1 MKNFINKLISTF
13 FFLFVVLIA
22 DAQSN
27 LFEERNLT
35 QINVDNYSDADIL
48 TIRNKMNS
56 MGMDTEKAIEILKSK
71 GMPSEQVSKLANRIN
86 NVSVAKSKSN
96 VAEPERRYNEG
107 SSAVVMETADKDQS
121 VFGSELFLKSSLVFE
136 PNIRIAT
143 PSSYVVG
150 PDDELVVNVFGYSE
164 MRYNLDV
171 NENGEVYIPS
181 VGPIYVNGLTL
192 EQATGKI
199 KSKLA
204 STIYRAISSGQTR
217 VQIKL
222 GKIRSIRVTV
232 IGEAYKPGTY
242 TISSLTTLY
251 NVLYLCGGP
260 SNLGSYRQIEV
271 IRGNKLIKKADLY
284 DFLCKGI
291 QKDNI
296 LLQEGD
302 LIRIPYYENRVNV
315 LGSIKR
321 AGKYEMLSGEN
332 VENLLSYCG
341 GFNEM
346 AYKGGMVVTRIAEKE
361 KKILEIK
368 DSAFSKFT
376 IRNGDDFYIS
386 NLQNV
391 VLDKITIT
399 GSVYRPGNYESSTTT
414 SLKSLLEKSGGLLEV
429 AYTERV
435 NIFRMEKGRQPSIL
449 SVNLDSIMNN
459 QLDIPLNKSDSVH
472 VYSIFDFKDNQY
484 VSILGNI
491 RKSGRVQWR
500 ENLTVKELLLEAG
513 GINDLGD
520 SSTIEI
526 SRRKKKSESN
536 TLDYFETETFSVSVS
551 KSNAMGA
558 EITLMPFDIV
568 HVKVLPGV
576 INQRM
581 VMVVGEVLTPGKYNL
596 QKSGEKITDI
606 LKRVGGFKASA
617 DSTSII
623 IRRKKN
629 SIFTV
634 AERELFFKRLM
645 NLEYDSI
652 ATNDQLKNEL
662 YGEFETISIDLK
674 KILKDNSKFDNLNL
688 EDGDLITVSRNNN
701 LVKITGEVYY
711 PNVLSLRNNKSAKY
725 YIKQSGGFTSGAR
738 KMKTLIVFPN
748 GKVKS
753 VKSFFGFKFYPKI
766 TSRAEIFVPQKNK
779 ENKNKIGAGEW
790 ALLVSAM
797 GIISNVVLTAL
808 KN

>member
-13 FFLFVVLIA
+13 FFLFLVLICH
-22 DAQSN
+22 AQTN

-35 QINVDNYSDADIL
+35 QINVDNYTDADIL
-48 TIRNKMNS
+48 AIRKKMNS
-56 MGMDTEKAIEILKSK
+56 MGMDTDKAIEILKSK
-71 GMPSEQVSKLANRIN
+71 GMSNEQASKLVDRLN
-86 NVSVAKSKSN
+86 NVSVAKNNPSITH
-96 VAEPERRYNEG
+96 PERRYDE
-107 SSAVVMETADKDQS
+107 SLSVVVMENADKDQS

-143 PSSYVVG
+143 PSSYIVG
-150 PDDELVVNVFGYSE
+150 PDDELVINVYGYSE

-171 NENGEVYIPS
+171 NENGEIYVPS
-181 VGPIYVNGLTL
+181 VGPIYVSGLTL
-192 EQATGKI
+192 EQATEKI

-232 IGEAYKPGTY
+232 IGEVYKPGTY

-271 IRGNKLIKKADLY
+271 IRANKLIKKADLY
-284 DFLCKGI
+284 EFLCKGI

-302 LIRIPYYENRVNV
+302 LIRIPYYENRVNI

-321 AGKYEMLSGEN
+321 TGKYEMLSGEN

-346 AYKGGMVVTRIAEKE
+346 AYKGGIVVTRIAEKE

-376 IRNGDDFYIS
+376 IRNGDDYYIS

-391 VLDKITIT
+391 VLDKISIT

-429 AYTERV
+429 AYTDRV

-459 QLDIPLNKSDSVH
+459 QLDISLNKSDSVH
-472 VYSIFDFKDNQY
+472 VYSIFDFKDNQF
-484 VSILGNI
+484 VTILGNI

-536 TLDYFETETFSVSVS
+536 TLNYSETETFTVNVS
-551 KSNAMGA
+551 KTSQLGE
-558 EITLMPFDIV
+558 EIVLMPLDIV

-581 VMVVGEVLTPGKYNL
+581 IMVVGEVLTPGKYNL

-606 LKRVGGFKASA
+606 IKRVGGFKATA
-617 DSTSII
+617 DSASII
-623 IRRKKN
+623 IRRRKN
-629 SIFTV
+629 SVFTI

-652 ATNDQLKNEL
+652 ASNDQLKNEL

-674 KILKDNSKFDNLNL
+674 KILKDNSKFENLNL
-688 EDGDLITVSRNNN
+688 EDGDLITVSKNNN
-701 LVKITGEVYY
+701 LVKVSGEVYY
-711 PNVLSLRNNKSAKY
+711 PNIVSLRKNKSAKF
-725 YIKQSGGFTSGAR
+725 YIKQAGGFTSDSR
-738 KMKTLIVFPN
+738 KLKTLIVFPN

-753 VKSFFGFKFYPKI
+753 VKSFFGFKLYPKI

-779 ENKNKIGAGEW
+779 ENKNKISAGEW

-808 KN
+808 KK

>member
-1 MKNFINKLISTF
+1 MKKFINKLISTF
-13 FFLFVVLIA
+13 FFLFVVLIC

-35 QINVDNYSDADIL
+35 QINVDNYTDADIMA
-48 TIRNKMNS
+48 IRNKMNS
-56 MGMDTEKAIEILKSK
+56 MGMDTDKAMEILKSK
-71 GMPSEQVSKLANRIN
+71 GMSNEQASKLVDRLN

-96 VAEPERRYNEG
+96 IAEPERRYNE
-107 SSAVVMETADKDQS
+107 SSSVVVMENADKDQS

-143 PSSYVVG
+143 PSSYIVG
-150 PDDELVVNVFGYSE
+150 PDDELVINVYGYSE

-181 VGPIYVNGLTL
+181 VGPIYVSGLTL
-192 EQATGKI
+192 EQATEKI

-232 IGEAYKPGTY
+232 IGEVYKPGTY

-271 IRGNKLIKKADLY
+271 IRANKLIKKADLY
-284 DFLCKGI
+284 EFLCRGN

-302 LIRIPYYENRVNV
+302 LIRIPYYENRVNI

-321 AGKYEMLSGEN
+321 SGKYEMLTGEN
-332 VENLLSYCG
+332 VGNLLSYCG

-346 AYKGGMVVTRIAEKE
+346 AYKSGLVVTRIAEKE
-361 KKILEIK
+361 KKVLEIK

-376 IRNGDDFYIS
+376 VRNGDDFYVN

-399 GSVYRPGNYESSTTT
+399 GSVYRPGNYEAGSTST
-414 SLKSLLEKSGGLLEV
+414 LKSLLEKSGGLLEV
-429 AYTERV
+429 AYMERV
-435 NIFRMEKGRQPSIL
+435 NIYRLEKGRQPSIL
-449 SVNLDSIMNN
+449 SVNLDSIINN
-459 QLDIPLNKSDSVH
+459 LLDIPLNKSDSVH
-472 VYSIFDFKDNQY
+472 VYSIYDFKDNQF
-484 VSILGNI
+484 VTILGNI
-491 RKSGRVQWR
+491 RKPGKIQWK
-500 ENLTVKELLLEAG
+500 ENLTIKELLLEAG

-536 TLDYFETETFSVSVS
+536 TLDYYETETFSASVS
-551 KSNAMGA
+551 KTNAMGA
-558 EITLMPFDIV
+558 EIILMPFDIV

-581 VMVVGEVLTPGKYNL
+581 VMVAGEVLTPGKYNL

-606 LKRVGGFKASA
+606 IKRVGGFKATA

-623 IRRKKN
+623 IRRRKN
-629 SIFTV
+629 SVFTI

-645 NLEYDSI
+645 NLEYDTI

-674 KILKDNSKFDNLNL
+674 KILKDNSKYDNLNL
-688 EDGDLITVSRNNN
+688 EDGDLITVSKNNN
-701 LVKITGEVYY
+701 LVKISGEVYY
-711 PNVLSLRNNKSAKY
+711 PNVVSLRTNKSAKF
-725 YIKQSGGFTSGAR
+725 YIKQSGGFTSDAR
-738 KMKTLIVFPN
+738 KLKTLIVFPN

-753 VKSFFGFKFYPKI
+753 VKSFLGFKFYPKI
-766 TSRAEIFVPQKNK
+766 TTRAEIFVPQKNK
-779 ENKNKIGAGEW
+779 ENRTKIGAAEW

>member
-1 MKNFINKLISTF
+1 MKNILNKLIPTF
-13 FFLFVVLIA
+13 FFLILVLFV

-35 QINVDNYSDADIL
+35 QVNVDTYSDADIL
-48 TIRNKMNS
+48 VIRNKMNS
-56 MGMDTEKAIEILKSK
+56 MGMDNDKAIEILKSK
-71 GMPSEQVSKLANRIN
+71 GMSNEQASKLVDRLN
-86 NVSVAKSKSN
+86 NVSVAKSQSN
-96 VAEPERRYNEG
+96 IAEPERRYNE
-107 SSAVVMETADKDQS
+107 SSSVVVMENADKDQS

-181 VGPIYVNGLTL
+181 VGPIYVSGLTL
-192 EQATGKI
+192 EQATEKI

-232 IGEAYKPGTY
+232 IGEVYKPGTY

-271 IRGNKLIKKADLY
+271 IRGNKLVKKADLY

-302 LIRIPYYENRVNV
+302 VIRIPYYDNRVNV

-321 AGKYEMLSGEN
+321 TGKYEMLTGEN

-341 GFNEM
+341 GFNAM
-346 AYKGGMVVTRIAEKE
+346 AYKSGLVVIRIAEKE
-361 KKILEIK
+361 KKVLEIK
-368 DSAFSKFT
+368 ESSFSKFT
-376 IRNGDDFYIS
+376 IRNGDDYYIS

-399 GSVYRPGNYESSTTT
+399 GSVYRPGNYEADSTST
-414 SLKSLLEKSGGLLEV
+414 LKSLLEKSGGLLEV
-429 AYTERV
+429 AYMERV
-435 NIFRMEKGRQPSIL
+435 NIFRLEKGRQPSIL

-459 QLDIPLNKSDSVH
+459 QLDISLNKSDSVH
-472 VYSIFDFKDNQY
+472 VYSIFDFKDNQF
-484 VSILGNI
+484 VTILGNI

-500 ENLTVKELLLEAG
+500 ENLTIKELLLEAG

-520 SSTIEI
+520 SSSIEI

-536 TLDYFETETFSVSVS
+536 TLDYYETETFSASVS
-551 KSNAMGA
+551 KTNAMGG
-558 EITLMPFDIV
+558 EIILMPFDIV
-568 HVKVLPGV
+568 HVKVLPGIV
-576 INQRM
+576 NQRM

-606 LKRVGGFKASA
+606 IKRVGGFKATA

-623 IRRKKN
+623 IRRRKN
-629 SIFTV
+629 SVFTIS
-634 AERELFFKRLM
+634 ERELFFKRLM
-645 NLEYDSI
+645 NLEHDSI

-674 KILKDNSKFDNLNL
+674 KILKNNSKYDNLNL
-688 EDGDLITVSRNNN
+688 EDGDLITVSKNNN
-701 LVKITGEVYY
+701 LVKVTGEVYY
-711 PNVLSLRNNKSAKY
+711 PNVVSLRKNKSAKF
-725 YIKQSGGFTSGAR
+725 YIKQSGGYTSEAR
-738 KMKTLIVFPN
+738 KMKTLVVFPN

-753 VKSFFGFKFYPKI
+753 VKSFLGFKFYPKI
-766 TSRAEIFVPQKNK
+766 VSRAEIFIPQKNK
-779 ENKNKIGAGEW
+779 ENRNKIGAGEW

-797 GIISNVVLTAL
+797 GILSNVVLTAL
-808 KN
+808 KK

>member
-13 FFLFVVLIA
+13 FFLFVVLICN
-22 DAQSN
+22 AQSN

-35 QINVDNYSDADIL
+35 QINVDSYSDADIL
-48 TIRNKMNS
+48 TIRNKMNN

-71 GMPSEQVSKLANRIN
+71 GMPSEEASKLENRLSNI
-86 NVSVAKSKSN
+86 SVFKSKSII
-96 VAEPERRYNEG
+96 AEPERRYNEG
-107 SSAVVMETADKDQS
+107 SNVVAMENANKDQS

-164 MRYNLDV
+164 MRYNLEV

-181 VGPIYVNGLTL
+181 VGPIYLSGLTL
-192 EQATGKI
+192 EQATEKI

-284 DFLCKGI
+284 EFLCKGI

-321 AGKYEMLSGEN
+321 AGKYEMLSGES

-368 DSAFSKFT
+368 DSAFSTFT
-376 IRNGDDFYIS
+376 INNGDDYYIS

-399 GSVYRPGNYESSTTT
+399 GSVYRPGNYESNTTS
-414 SLKSLLEKSGGLLEV
+414 SLKSLLDKSGGLLEV

-459 QLDIPLNKSDSVH
+459 QLDISLNKSDSVH
-472 VYSIFDFKDNQY
+472 VYSIFDFKDNQF
-484 VSILGNI
+484 VTILGNI

-526 SRRKKKSESN
+526 SRRKKKSGSN
-536 TLDYFETETFSVSVS
+536 TLDYFETETFSASVS
-551 KSNAMGA
+551 KTNAMGA
-558 EITLMPFDIV
+558 EIVLMPFDIV

-596 QKSGEKITDI
+596 QKSDDRISDI

-617 DSTSII
+617 DSSSII
-623 IRRKKN
+623 IRRRKN
-629 SIFTV
+629 SVFTNE
-634 AERELFFKRLM
+634 ERELLFKRLM
-645 NLEYDSI
+645 NLDYDSVYS
-652 ATNDQLKNEL
+652 DGQFKNEF
-662 YGEFETISIDLK
+662 YGEYEIISIDLK
-674 KILKDNSKFDNLNL
+674 KILKDKSKFDNLTL
-688 EDGDLITVSRNNN
+688 EDGDLITISKNNN
-701 LVKITGEVYY
+701 LVKVSGEVYH
-711 PNVLSLRNNKSAKY
+711 PNILSLQKSKSAKY
-725 YIKQSGGFTSGAR
+725 YIKQSGGFTNKAR

-748 GKVKS
+748 GKVKL
-753 VKSFFGFKFYPKI
+753 VRSFLGFKFYPKV
-766 TSRAEIFVPQKNK
+766 TSRAEIFVPQKSK
-779 ENKNKIGAGEW
+779 ENRTRIGAGEW

>member
-13 FFLFVVLIA
+13 FFLFVVLICN
-22 DAQSN
+22 AQSN

-71 GMPSEQVSKLANRIN
+71 GMSSEQASKLANRLN

-192 EQATGKI
+192 EQATEKI

-284 DFLCKGI
+284 DFLCRGI

-321 AGKYEMLSGEN
+321 TGKYEMLSGEN

-435 NIFRMEKGRQPSIL
+435 NIFRMEKGRQSSIL
-449 SVNLDSIMNN
+449 SVNLDSIINN

-500 ENLTVKELLLEAG
+500 ENLTIKELLLEAG

-551 KSNAMGA
+551 KSNAMGG
-558 EITLMPFDIV
+558 EILLMPFDIV

-581 VMVVGEVLTPGKYNL
+581 VMIVGEVLTPGKYNL

>member
-1 MKNFINKLISTF
+1 MRSFKNKLISTF
-13 FFLFVVLIA
+13 FFLFVVLIC

-27 LFEERNLT
+27 LFEQRNLT
-35 QINVDNYSDADIL
+35 QINVDNYSDADIIA
-48 TIRNKMNS
+48 IRNKMNS
-56 MGMDTEKAIEILKSK
+56 MGMDEDKAIEILKSK
-71 GMPSEQVSKLANRIN
+71 GMPNAQADKLQDRLIKASKGKKEINVKETDRII
-86 NVSVAKSKSN
+86 SS
-96 VAEPERRYNEG
+96 G
-107 SSAVVMETADKDQS
+107 SSTTAMENADKDQS

-171 NENGEVYIPS
+171 NENGEVYIPA
-181 VGPIYVNGLTL
+181 VGPIYVNGLTI
-192 EQATGKI
+192 EQATEKI

-204 STIYRAISSGQTR
+204 STIYRAISTGQTK

-232 IGEAYKPGTY
+232 IGESYKPGTY
-242 TISSLTTLY
+242 TVSSLTTLY
-251 NVLYLCGGP
+251 NILYLCGGP
-260 SNLGSYRQIEV
+260 SDLGSYRQIEV
-271 IRGNKLIKKADLY
+271 IRGNKLVKKADLY

-302 LIRIPYYENRVNV
+302 VVRIPYYDNRV
-315 LGSIKR
+315 SISGCVKR
-321 AGKYEMLSGEN
+321 TGKYEMLSGEN
-332 VENLLSYCG
+332 IENLLSYSG

-346 AYKGGMVVTRIAEKE
+346 AYRAGMVVTRLAEKE
-361 KKILEIK
+361 RKVIEIK
-368 DSAFSKFT
+368 DSVFSKFSV
-376 IRNGDDFYIS
+376 RNGDAFYIS

-399 GSVYRPGNYESSTTT
+399 GSVYRPGNYESITTT
-414 SLKSLLEKSGGLLEV
+414 TLKSLLEKSGGLLEV
-429 AYTERV
+429 AFTERV
-435 NIFRMEKGRQPSIL
+435 NIFRLEKGRQPSIF
-449 SVNLDSIMNN
+449 SVNLDSVLNN
-459 QLDIPLNKSDSVH
+459 QLDIPLKKSDSIH
-472 VYSIFDFKDNQY
+472 VYSIYDFKDNQY
-484 VSILGNI
+484 VTILGNI

-500 ENLTVKELLLEAG
+500 EKLTINELLLEAG

-536 TLDYFETETFSVSVS
+536 TLDYFETETFTVNVS
-551 KSNAMGA
+551 KTNQLGQ
-558 EITLMPFDIV
+558 ELILMPFDIV

-581 VMVVGEVLTPGKYNL
+581 VLVMGEVLTPGKYNL

-606 LKRVGGFKASA
+606 IKRVGGFKASA
-617 DSTSII
+617 DSSSII

-629 SIFTV
+629 SVFSI
-634 AERELFFKRLM
+634 AERELFFQRLM

-652 ATNDQLKNEL
+652 ATNDQAKNEL
-662 YGEFETISIDLK
+662 YGAYETISIDLK
-674 KILKDNSKFDNLNL
+674 KILNDNSKYENLTL
-688 EDGDLITVSRNNN
+688 EDGDLIIVSKNNN
-701 LVKITGEVYY
+701 LVKVTGEVYY
-711 PNVLSLRNNKSAKY
+711 PNIISLKNNKSARY
-725 YIKQSGGFTSGAR
+725 YIKQSGGFTSEAR

-753 VKSFFGFKFYPKI
+753 VKSFLGFKFYTKI
-766 TSRAEIFVPQKNK
+766 VSRAEIFVPQKNK
-779 ENKNKIGAGEW
+779 ENRNKIGVGEW

-797 GIISNVVLTAL
+797 GMIANVIL
-808 KN
+808 KF

>member
-1 MKNFINKLISTF
+1 MKKFINKLISTF
-13 FFLFVVLIA
+13 FFLFVVLIC

-35 QINVDNYSDADIL
+35 QINVDNYSDAEIL
-48 TIRNKMNS
+48 AIRNKMNS
-56 MGMDTEKAIEILKSK
+56 MGMDTDKAVEILKSK
-71 GMPSEQVSKLANRIN
+71 GMSKEQASKLVDRLN
-86 NVSVAKSKSN
+86 NVSLAKSKPN
-96 VAEPERRYNEG
+96 IAEPERRYDE
-107 SSAVVMETADKDQS
+107 SSSVVEMENANKDQS

-171 NENGEVYIPS
+171 NENGEIYVPS
-181 VGPIYVNGLTL
+181 VGPIYVSGLTL
-192 EQATGKI
+192 EQATEKI

-271 IRGNKLIKKADLY
+271 IRANKLIKKADLY
-284 DFLCKGI
+284 EFLCRGN

-302 LIRIPYYENRVNV
+302 LIRIPYYENRVNI

-321 AGKYEMLSGEN
+321 SGKYEMLAGEN
-332 VENLLSYCG
+332 VGNLLSYCG

-346 AYKGGMVVTRIAEKE
+346 AYKSGIVVTRIAEKD
-361 KKILEIK
+361 KKVVEIK
-368 DSAFSKFT
+368 DSAFSKFV
-376 IRNGDDFYIS
+376 IKNGDDYYVS
-386 NLQNV
+386 KLQNV

-399 GSVYRPGNYESSTTT
+399 GSVYRPGNYEAGSTST
-414 SLKSLLEKSGGLLEV
+414 LKSLLEKSGGLLEV
-429 AYTERV
+429 AFMERV
-435 NIFRMEKGRQPSIL
+435 NIFRLEKGRQSSIL
-449 SVNLDSIMNN
+449 SVNLDSIINN
-459 QLDIPLNKSDSVH
+459 HLDIPLNKSDSVH
-472 VYSIFDFKDNQY
+472 VYSIYDFKDNQF
-484 VSILGNI
+484 VTILGNI
-491 RKSGRVQWR
+491 RKSGKIQWR
-500 ENLTVKELLLEAG
+500 ENLTIKELLLEAG

-551 KSNAMGA
+551 KSNAMGV

-606 LKRVGGFKASA
+606 IKRVGGFKATA
-617 DSTSII
+617 DSSSII
-623 IRRKKN
+623 IRRRKN
-629 SIFTV
+629 SVFTI

-674 KILKDNSKFDNLNL
+674 KILKDNSKFENLNL
-688 EDGDLITVSRNNN
+688 EDGDLITVSKNNN
-701 LVKITGEVYY
+701 LVKVTGEVYY
-711 PNVLSLRNNKSAKY
+711 PNIVSLRKNKSAKF
-725 YIKQSGGFTSGAR
+725 YIKQAGGFTSEAR
-738 KMKTLIVFPN
+738 KLKTLIVFPN

-753 VKSFFGFKFYPKI
+753 VKSFFGFKAYPKI
-766 TSRAEIFVPQKNK
+766 TSRAEIFVPQRNK
-779 ENKNKIGAGEW
+779 ENRNKIGAAEW

>member
-1 MKNFINKLISTF
+1 MKNILNKLISTF
-13 FFLFVVLIA
+13 FFLLLVLIA
-22 DAQSN
+22 DAQSD
-27 LFEERNLT
+27 LFEQRNLT
-35 QINVDNYSDADIL
+35 QVNVDTYSDADIL
-48 TIRNKMNS
+48 VIRNKMNS
-56 MGMDTEKAIEILKSK
+56 LGMDTDKAIEILKSK
-71 GMPSEQVSKLANRIN
+71 GMSNEQASKLVDRLN
-86 NVSVAKSKSN
+86 NVSVSKSKSN
-96 VAEPERRYNEG
+96 IAEPERTYKE
-107 SSAVVMETADKDQS
+107 SSSDMAMENADKDQS

-164 MRYNLDV
+164 MRYNLEV

-181 VGPIYVNGLTL
+181 VGPIYVNGLTI
-192 EQATGKI
+192 EQATEKI

-204 STIYRAISSGQTR
+204 SSIYRAITTGQTR

-284 DFLCKGI
+284 DFICRGN

-296 LLQEGD
+296 ILQEGD
-302 LIRIPYYENRVNV
+302 LIRIPYYENRVNI

-321 AGKYEMLSGEN
+321 TGKYEMLTGEN

-346 AYKGGMVVTRIAEKE
+346 AYKCGLVVTRIAEKE
-361 KKILEIK
+361 KKVLEIK

-376 IRNGDDFYIS
+376 IRNGDDYYIS

-399 GSVYRPGNYESSTTT
+399 GSVYRPGNYEAGSTAT
-414 SLKSLLEKSGGLLEV
+414 LKSLLEKSGGLQEV

-435 NIFRMEKGRQPSIL
+435 NIFRMEKGRQPYIL
-449 SVNLDSIMNN
+449 SVNLDSIINN
-459 QLDIPLNKSDSVH
+459 HLDIPLNKSDSVH

-484 VSILGNI
+484 VTILGNI
-491 RKSGRVQWR
+491 RKSGKIQWR
-500 ENLTVKELLLEAG
+500 ENLTIKELLLETG

-520 SSTIEI
+520 SSSIEI

-536 TLDYFETETFSVSVS
+536 TLDYYETETFSVSVS
-551 KSNAMGA
+551 KTNAIGA
-558 EITLMPFDIV
+558 DITLMPFDIV

-581 VMVVGEVLTPGKYNL
+581 VMVAGEVLTPGKYNL

-606 LKRVGGFKASA
+606 IKRVGGFKATA
-617 DSTSII
+617 DSSSLI
-623 IRRKKN
+623 IRRRKN
-629 SIFTV
+629 SVFTIS
-634 AERELFFKRLM
+634 ERELFFKRLM

-674 KILKDNSKFDNLNL
+674 KVFKNNTKLDNLVL
-688 EDGDLITVSRNNN
+688 EDGDLLTISKKNN
-701 LVKITGEVYY
+701 LVKVTGEVYY
-711 PNVLSLRNNKSAKY
+711 PNVISLRNNKSARY
-725 YIKQSGGFTSGAR
+725 YIKQSGGYTSEAR
-738 KMKTLIVFPN
+738 KMKTLVVFPN

-753 VKSFFGFKFYPKI
+753 VKSFLGFKFYPKI
-766 TSRAEIFVPQKNK
+766 VSRAEIFIPQKNK
-779 ENKNKIGAGEW
+779 ENRNKIGAGEW

-797 GIISNVVLTAL
+797 GIISNVILTAL
-808 KN
+808 KK

>member
-1 MKNFINKLISTF
+1 MKNFMNKLISTF
-13 FFLFVVLIA
+13 FFLFVVLICE
-22 DAQSN
+22 AQSN
-27 LFEERNLT
+27 LFEQRNLT
-35 QINVDNYSDADIL
+35 QINVDNYSDPDIL
-48 TIRNKMNS
+48 VIRNKMNS
-56 MGMDTEKAIEILKSK
+56 MGMDTDKAIEILKSK
-71 GMPSEQVSKLANRIN
+71 GMSNAQASKLEDRLN

-96 VAEPERRYNEG
+96 VAESERTYNTT
-107 SSAVVMETADKDQS
+107 SNVVSMENAEKDQS

-171 NENGEVYIPS
+171 NENGEVYIPN
-181 VGPIYVNGLTL
+181 VGPIYVNGLTI
-192 EQATGKI
+192 EQATEKI

-204 STIYRAISSGQTR
+204 STIYRAIASGQTS

-242 TISSLTTLY
+242 TVSSLTTLY
-251 NVLYLCGGP
+251 NILYLCGGP

-271 IRGNKLIKKADLY
+271 IRGNKLVKKADLY

-302 LIRIPYYENRVNV
+302 VVRIPYYDNRVNV

-321 AGKYEMLSGEN
+321 SGKYEMLTGES

-346 AYKGGMVVTRIAEKE
+346 AYRAVMVVTRLAEKE
-361 KKILEIK
+361 KKIIEIK
-368 DSAFSKFT
+368 DSLFSKFT

-391 VLDKITIT
+391 VLDKITIS
-399 GSVYRPGNYESSTTT
+399 GSVYRPGNYESGSTTT
-414 SLKSLLEKSGGLLEV
+414 LKSLLEKSGGLLEV

-435 NIFRMEKGRQPSIL
+435 NIFRLEKGRQPSIL
-449 SVNLDSIMNN
+449 SVNLDSIINN
-459 QLDIPLNKSDSVH
+459 NLDVTLNKSDSVH
-472 VYSIFDFKDNQY
+472 VYSIYDFKDNQY
-484 VSILGNI
+484 VTIIGNI
-491 RKSGRVQWR
+491 RKSGKVQWR
-500 ENLTVKELLLEAG
+500 ENLTIKELLLEAG

-536 TLDYFETETFSVSVS
+536 TLNYLETETFTVNVS
-551 KSNAMGA
+551 KTSQLGEAL
-558 EITLMPFDIV
+558 TLMPFDIV

-581 VMVVGEVLTPGKYNL
+581 VMVLGEVLTPGKYNL
-596 QKSGEKITDI
+596 QKSSEKITDI

-617 DSTSII
+617 DSSSII
-623 IRRKKN
+623 IRRRKN
-629 SIFTV
+629 SVFTI
-634 AERELFFKRLM
+634 AERELFFQRLM
-645 NLEYDSI
+645 NIDYDSI

-662 YGEFETISIDLK
+662 YGEYETISIDLQK
-674 KILKDNSKFDNLNL
+674 VFKDNSKFDNLNL
-688 EDGDLITVSRNNN
+688 EDGDLITVSKNNN
-701 LVKITGEVYY
+701 LVKVTGEVYY
-711 PNVLSLRNNKSAKY
+711 PNIMSLRNNKSARF
-725 YIKQSGGFTSGAR
+725 YIKQSGGYTSDAR
-738 KMKTLIVFPN
+738 KLKTLVVFPN

-753 VKSFFGFKFYPKI
+753 VKSFMGFKFYPKI

-779 ENKNKIGAGEW
+779 ENRNKIGAGEW

-797 GIISNVVLTAL
+797 GILSNVVLTAL

>member
-1 MKNFINKLISTF
+1 MKKFINKLISTF
-13 FFLFVVLIA
+13 FFLFVVLIC

-35 QINVDNYSDADIL
+35 QINVDNYSDAEIL
-48 TIRNKMNS
+48 AIRNKMNS
-56 MGMDTEKAIEILKSK
+56 MGMDTDKAVEILKSK
-71 GMPSEQVSKLANRIN
+71 GMSKEQASKLVDRLN
-86 NVSVAKSKSN
+86 NVSLAKSKPN
-96 VAEPERRYNEG
+96 IAEPERRYDE
-107 SSAVVMETADKDQS
+107 SSSVVEMENANKDQS

-171 NENGEVYIPS
+171 NENGEIYVPS
-181 VGPIYVNGLTL
+181 VGPIYVSGLTL
-192 EQATGKI
+192 EQATEKI

-271 IRGNKLIKKADLY
+271 IRANKLIKKADLY
-284 DFLCKGI
+284 EFLCRGN

-302 LIRIPYYENRVNV
+302 LIRIPYYENRVNI

-321 AGKYEMLSGEN
+321 SGKYEMLAGEN
-332 VENLLSYCG
+332 VGNLLSYCG

-346 AYKGGMVVTRIAEKE
+346 AYKSGIVVTRIAEKD
-361 KKILEIK
+361 KKVVEIK
-368 DSAFSKFT
+368 DSAFSKFV
-376 IRNGDDFYIS
+376 IKNGDDYYVS
-386 NLQNV
+386 KLQNV

-399 GSVYRPGNYESSTTT
+399 GSVYRPGNYEAGSTST
-414 SLKSLLEKSGGLLEV
+414 LKSLLEKSGGLLEV
-429 AYTERV
+429 AFMERV
-435 NIFRMEKGRQPSIL
+435 NIFRLEKGRQSSIL
-449 SVNLDSIMNN
+449 SVNLDSIINN
-459 QLDIPLNKSDSVH
+459 HLDIPLNKSDSVH
-472 VYSIFDFKDNQY
+472 VYSIYDFKDNQF
-484 VSILGNI
+484 VTILGNI
-491 RKSGRVQWR
+491 RKSGKIQWR
-500 ENLTVKELLLEAG
+500 ENLTIKELLLEAG

-551 KSNAMGA
+551 KSNAMGV

-606 LKRVGGFKASA
+606 IKRVGGFKATA
-617 DSTSII
+617 DSSSII
-623 IRRKKN
+623 IRRRKN
-629 SIFTV
+629 SVFTIT
-634 AERELFFKRLM
+634 ERELFFKRLM

-674 KILKDNSKFDNLNL
+674 KILKDNSKFENLNL
-688 EDGDLITVSRNNN
+688 EDGDLITVSKNNN
-701 LVKITGEVYY
+701 LVKVTGEVYY
-711 PNVLSLRNNKSAKY
+711 PNIVSLRKNKSAKF
-725 YIKQSGGFTSGAR
+725 YIKQAGGFTSEAR
-738 KMKTLIVFPN
+738 KLKTLIVFPN

-753 VKSFFGFKFYPKI
+753 VKSFFGFKAYPKI
-766 TSRAEIFVPQKNK
+766 TSRAEIFVPQRNK
-779 ENKNKIGAGEW
+779 ENRNKIGAAEW

>member
-13 FFLFVVLIA
+13 FFLFVVLTA

-71 GMPSEQVSKLANRIN
+71 GMSSEQTSKLANRLN
-86 NVSVAKSKSN
+86 NISVSKSKSN

-107 SSAVVMETADKDQS
+107 SSVVVMETADKDQS

-171 NENGEVYIPS
+171 NENGEVYVPS
-181 VGPIYVNGLTL
+181 VGPIYVSGLTL
-192 EQATGKI
+192 EQATEKI

-500 ENLTVKELLLEAG
+500 ENLTIKELLLEAG

-536 TLDYFETETFSVSVS
+536 TLDYFETETFSISVS

-725 YIKQSGGFTSGAR
+725 YIKQSGGFTSDAR
-738 KMKTLIVFPN
+738 KLKTLIVFPN

>member
-13 FFLFVVLIA
+13 FFLFVVVICN
-22 DAQSN
+22 AQSN

-35 QINVDNYSDADIL
+35 QINVDSYSDADIL

-71 GMPSEQVSKLANRIN
+71 GMSSEQASKLANRLN

-107 SSAVVMETADKDQS
+107 SSAVVMENADKDQS

-171 NENGEVYIPS
+171 NENGEVYIPA

-302 LIRIPYYENRVNV
+302 VIRIPYYENRVNV

-321 AGKYEMLSGEN
+321 SGKYEMLTGEN
-332 VENLLSYCG
+332 VEKLLSYCG

-346 AYKGGMVVTRIAEKE
+346 AYKEGMVVTRIAEKE

-414 SLKSLLEKSGGLLEV
+414 TLKSLLEKSGGLLEV

-435 NIFRMEKGRQPSIL
+435 NIFRLEKGRQPSIL
-449 SVNLDSIMNN
+449 SVNLDSIKNN

-500 ENLTVKELLLEAG
+500 ENLTIKELLLEAG

-536 TLDYFETETFSVSVS
+536 TLDYLETETFSVSVS

-725 YIKQSGGFTSGAR
+725 YIKQSGGFTSDAR

>member
-1 MKNFINKLISTF
+1 MRSFKNKLISTF
-13 FFLFVVLIA
+13 FFLFIVLICE
-22 DAQSN
+22 AQSN
-27 LFEERNLT
+27 LFDQRNLS
-35 QINVDNYSDADIL
+35 QINVDSYSDADIM
-48 TIRNKMNS
+48 TIRNKMSS
-56 MGMDTEKAIEILKSK
+56 MGMDDDKAIEILKAK
-71 GMPSEQVSKLANRIN
+71 GMSSVQAGKLLDRLN
-86 NVSVAKSKSN
+86 NVPTGKSQTIAKESDRS
-96 VAEPERRYNEG
+96 YSG
-107 SSAVVMETADKDQS
+107 SSSTTPMEIADKDQS

-171 NENGEVYIPS
+171 NENGEVYIPA
-181 VGPIYVNGLTL
+181 VGPIYVNGLTM
-192 EQATGKI
+192 EQATEKI

-204 STIYRAISSGQTR
+204 STIYRAISTGQTR

-242 TISSLTTLY
+242 TVSSLTTLY
-251 NVLYLCGGP
+251 NILYLCGGP

-271 IRGNKLIKKADLY
+271 IRGNKLVKKADLY

-302 LIRIPYYENRVNV
+302 VVRIPYYDNRVSI
-315 LGSIKR
+315 LGCVKR
-321 AGKYEMLSGEN
+321 TGKYEMLSGEN
-332 VENLLSYCG
+332 IENLLSYSG

-346 AYKGGMVVTRIAEKE
+346 AYRAGMVVTRLAEKE
-361 KKILEIK
+361 RKVIEIK

-376 IRNGDDFYIS
+376 IRNGDDYYIS

-414 SLKSLLEKSGGLLEV
+414 TLKSLLEKSGGLLEV
-429 AYTERV
+429 AYMERV
-435 NIFRMEKGRQPSIL
+435 NIFRLEKGRQPSIL
-449 SVNLDSIMNN
+449 SVNLDSIINN
-459 QLDIPLNKSDSVH
+459 NLDVTLNKSDSVH
-472 VYSIFDFKDNQY
+472 VYSIYDFKDNQY
-484 VSILGNI
+484 VTIIGNV
-491 RKSGRVQWR
+491 RKSGKVQWR
-500 ENLTVKELLLEAG
+500 DKLTIKELLLEAG

-536 TLDYFETETFSVSVS
+536 TLNYLETETFTVNVS
-551 KSNAMGA
+551 KTSQLGEAL
-558 EITLMPFDIV
+558 TLMPFDIV

-617 DSTSII
+617 DSSSII
-623 IRRKKN
+623 IRRRKN
-629 SIFTV
+629 SVFTI
-634 AERELFFKRLM
+634 AERELFFQRLM

-674 KILKDNSKFDNLNL
+674 KVFKDNSKFDNLNL
-688 EDGDLITVSRNNN
+688 EDGDLITVSKNNN
-701 LVKITGEVYY
+701 LVKVTGEVYY
-711 PNVLSLRNNKSAKY
+711 PNIMSLRNKKSARY
-725 YIKQSGGFTSGAR
+725 YIKQSGGYTSDAR
-738 KMKTLIVFPN
+738 KLKTLVVFPN

-753 VKSFFGFKFYPKI
+753 VKSFLGFKFYPKI
-766 TSRAEIFVPQKNK
+766 TTRAEIFVPQKNK
-779 ENKNKIGAGEW
+779 ENRNKIGAGEW

-797 GIISNVVLTAL
+797 GILSNVVLTAL

>member
-13 FFLFVVLIA
+13 FFLFVVLICN
-22 DAQSN
+22 AQSN

-35 QINVDNYSDADIL
+35 QINVDSYSDADIL

-71 GMPSEQVSKLANRIN
+71 GMPSEQTSKLANRLN
-86 NVSVAKSKSN
+86 NISLGKSKSI

-107 SSAVVMETADKDQS
+107 SSAVVMENADKDQS

-171 NENGEVYIPS
+171 NENGEVYVPS
-181 VGPIYVNGLTL
+181 VGPIYVSGLTL
-192 EQATGKI
+192 EQATEKI

-271 IRGNKLIKKADLY
+271 IRGNKLVKKADLY

-302 LIRIPYYENRVNV
+302 VIRIPYYDNRVNV
-315 LGSIKR
+315 TGSIKR
-321 AGKYEMLSGEN
+321 SGKYEMITGES

-346 AYKGGMVVTRIAEKE
+346 AFKGGIVVNRIAEKE
-361 KKILEIK
+361 RKIMEIK

-376 IRNGDDFYIS
+376 IRNGDAYYVS

-399 GSVYRPGNYESSTTT
+399 GSVYRPGNYEADSTST
-414 SLKSLLEKSGGLLEV
+414 LKSLLEKSGGLLEV
-429 AYTERV
+429 AFMERV
-435 NIFRMEKGRQPSIL
+435 NIFRLEKGRQPFIL
-449 SVNLDSIMNN
+449 SVNLDSIINN
-459 QLDIPLNKSDSVH
+459 QLDIPLKKSDSVH
-472 VYSIFDFKDNQY
+472 VYSIYDFKDNQY
-484 VSILGNI
+484 VTILGNI

-500 ENLTVKELLLEAG
+500 ENLTIKELLLEAG

-536 TLDYFETETFSVSVS
+536 TLDYFETETFSASVS
-551 KSNAMGA
+551 KANAMGA
-558 EITLMPFDIV
+558 EILLMPFDIV

-581 VMVVGEVLTPGKYNL
+581 VMVIGEVLTPGKYNL
-596 QKSGEKITDI
+596 QKSDERISDI

-617 DSTSII
+617 DSSSII
-623 IRRKKN
+623 IRRRKN
-629 SIFTV
+629 SVFTNE
-634 AERELFFKRLM
+634 ERELLFKRLM
-645 NLEYDSI
+645 NLDYDSVYS
-652 ATNDQLKNEL
+652 DGQLKNEL
-662 YGEFETISIDLK
+662 YGEYETISIDLK
-674 KILKDNSKFDNLNL
+674 KILKDKSKFDNLTL
-688 EDGDLITVSRNNN
+688 EDGDLITISKNNN
-701 LVKITGEVYY
+701 LVKVSGEVYH
-711 PNVLSLRNNKSAKY
+711 PNILSLQKSKSAKY
-725 YIKQSGGFTSGAR
+725 YIKQSGGFTSEAR
-738 KMKTLIVFPN
+738 KLKTLVVFPN
-748 GKVKS
+748 GKVKL
-753 VKSFFGFKFYPKI
+753 VRSFLGFKFYPKVA
-766 TSRAEIFVPQKNK
+766 SRAEIFVPQKSK
-779 ENKNKIGAGEW
+779 ENRTRIGAGEW

>member
-1 MKNFINKLISTF
+1 MRSFKNKLISTF
-13 FFLFVVLIA
+13 FFLFVVLIC

-27 LFEERNLT
+27 LFEQRNLT
-35 QINVDNYSDADIL
+35 QINVDNYSDADIIA
-48 TIRNKMNS
+48 IRNKMNS
-56 MGMDTEKAIEILKSK
+56 MGMEDDKAIEILKAK
-71 GMPSEQVSKLANRIN
+71 GMPNVQADKLLDRLNKVSKGKGEIN
-86 NVSVAKSKSN
+86 VKETDRTITS
-96 VAEPERRYNEG
+96 G
-107 SSAVVMETADKDQS
+107 SSSTAMENADKDQS

-150 PDDELVVNVFGYSE
+150 PDDELVVNVYGYSE
-164 MRYNLDV
+164 MRYNLEV
-171 NENGEVYIPS
+171 NENGEIYIPT
-181 VGPIYVNGLTL
+181 VGPIYVNGLTI
-192 EQATGKI
+192 EQASEKI
-199 KSKLA
+199 KTKLA
-204 STIYRAISSGQTR
+204 STIYRAISTGQTR

-232 IGEAYKPGTY
+232 IGESYKPGTY
-242 TISSLTTLY
+242 TVSSLTTLY
-251 NVLYLCGGP
+251 NILYLCGGP

-271 IRGNKLIKKADLY
+271 IRGNKLVKKADLY

-302 LIRIPYYENRVNV
+302 VVRIPYYDNRV
-315 LGSIKR
+315 SISGCVKR
-321 AGKYEMLSGEN
+321 TGKYEMLSGEN
-332 VENLLSYCG
+332 IENLLSYSG

-346 AYKGGMVVTRIAEKE
+346 AYRSGMVVTRLAEKE
-361 KKILEIK
+361 RKIIEIK
-368 DSAFSKFT
+368 DSAFSKFS
-376 IRNGDDFYIS
+376 ILNGDAFYIS

-399 GSVYRPGNYESSTTT
+399 GSVYRPGNYESGTTT
-414 SLKSLLEKSGGLLEV
+414 TLKSLLEKSGGLLDV
-429 AYTERV
+429 AFTERV
-435 NIFRMEKGRQPSIL
+435 NIFRLEKGRQPSIL
-449 SVNLDSIMNN
+449 SVNLDSILNN

-484 VSILGNI
+484 VTILGNV
-491 RKSGRVQWR
+491 RKSGKVQWR
-500 ENLTVKELLLEAG
+500 EKLTIKELLLEAG

-536 TLDYFETETFSVSVS
+536 TLDYFETETFTVNVS
-551 KSNAMGA
+551 KTSQLGQELM
-558 EITLMPFDIV
+558 LMPFDIV

-581 VMVVGEVLTPGKYNL
+581 VLVTGEVLTPGKYNL
-596 QKSGEKITDI
+596 QKSDEKITDI

-629 SIFTV
+629 SVFSI
-634 AERELFFKRLM
+634 AERELFFQRLM

-652 ATNDQLKNEL
+652 ATNEQVKNEL
-662 YGEFETISIDLK
+662 YDGYETINIDLK
-674 KILKDNSKFDNLNL
+674 KILNDNSKYENLTL
-688 EDGDLITVSRNNN
+688 EDGDLITISKNNN
-701 LVKITGEVYY
+701 LVKVTGEVYY
-711 PNVLSLRNNKSAKY
+711 PNIISLKNNKSARY
-725 YIKQSGGFTSGAR
+725 YIKQSGGYTSEAR
-738 KMKTLIVFPN
+738 KLKTLIVFPN

-753 VKSFFGFKFYPKI
+753 VKSFLGFKFYPKI
-766 TSRAEIFVPQKNK
+766 VSRAEIFVPQKNK
-779 ENKNKIGAGEW
+779 ENRNKIGAGEW

-808 KN
+808 KK

>member
-1 MKNFINKLISTF
+1 MKSFKIKLISTF
-13 FFLFVVLIA
+13 YFLIIVLISQ
-22 DAQSN
+22 AQSN
-27 LFEERNLT
+27 LFEQRNLS
-35 QINVDNYSDADIL
+35 QVNVDNYSDADIIA
-48 TIRNKMNS
+48 IRNKMNS
-56 MGMDTEKAIEILKSK
+56 MGVENDKAIEILKSK
-71 GMPSEQVSKLANRIN
+71 GMSGVQVSKLFDRLENAP
-86 NVSVAKSKSN
+86 SGKSQTLAKETERAYNGSAASGSMEN
-96 VAEPERRYNEG
+96 AE
-107 SSAVVMETADKDQS
+107 KDQS

-150 PDDELVVNVFGYSE
+150 PDDELVINVYGYSE
-164 MRYNLDV
+164 MRYNLEV
-171 NENGEVYIPS
+171 NENGEIYIPT
-181 VGPIYVNGLTL
+181 VGPIYINGLTI
-192 EQATGKI
+192 EQATAKI

-271 IRGNKLIKKADLY
+271 IRGNKLVKKADLY
-284 DFLCKGI
+284 DFLCRGV

-302 LIRIPYYENRVNV
+302 VIRIPYYDNRVNV
-315 LGSIKR
+315 TGSIKR
-321 AGKYEMLSGEN
+321 SGKYEMLTGES

-346 AYKGGMVVTRIAEKE
+346 AFRGGIVVNRIAEKE
-361 KKILEIK
+361 RRIMEIK

-376 IRNGDDFYIS
+376 IQNGDVYNVS
-386 NLQNV
+386 NLQNI
-391 VLDKITIT
+391 VLDKISIT
-399 GSVYRPGNYESSTTT
+399 GSVYRPGDYESSTTKT
-414 SLKSLLEKSGGLLEV
+414 LKSLLEKSGGLLEV

-435 NIFRMEKGRQPSIL
+435 NIYRLEKGRQPSIL
-449 SVNLDSIMNN
+449 SVNLDSILNN
-459 QLDIPLNKSDSVH
+459 QLDIPLEKSDQVH

-484 VSILGNI
+484 VTVLGNI

-500 ENLTVKELLLEAG
+500 EKLTIKELLLEAG

-536 TLDYFETETFSVSVS
+536 TLDYFETETISISVS
-551 KSNAMGA
+551 KASQMGQ
-558 EITLMPFDIV
+558 EIELMPFDIV

-581 VMVVGEVLTPGKYNL
+581 VMITGEVLTPGKYNL
-596 QKSGEKITDI
+596 QKSGERISDI
-606 LKRVGGFKASA
+606 IKRVGGFKASA

-623 IRRKKN
+623 VRRRKN
-629 SIFTV
+629 SVFTI
-634 AERELFFKRLM
+634 AERELFFQRLM
-645 NLEYDSI
+645 NLDFDSI
-652 ATNDQLKNEL
+652 SSNGQLKNEL
-662 YGEFETISIDLK
+662 YGGYETISLDFK
-674 KILKDNSKFDNLNL
+674 KILKDNSNFDNLNL
-688 EDGDLITVSRNNN
+688 EDGDLITVSKNNN
-701 LVKITGEVYY
+701 LVKVSGEVYY
-711 PNVLSLRNNKSAKY
+711 PNILSLQKSKSAKY
-725 YIKQSGGFTSGAR
+725 YIKQSGGFTNEAR
-738 KMKTLIVFPN
+738 KIKTLIVFPN
-748 GKVKS
+748 GKVKL
-753 VKSFFGFKFYPKI
+753 VKSFLGLKFYPKI
-766 TSRAEIFVPQKNK
+766 TSRAEIFIPQKSK
-779 ENKNKIGAGEW
+779 ENRTRIGAAEW

-797 GIISNVVLTAL
+797 GILSNVVLTAL